1 MGHEMKPTNLA
12 ETSFKILQPIID
24 ELNEGAAWKDV
35 VQVASK
41 SKRFCLR
48 FVCLLRHPE
57 FFFT

>member
-48 FVCLLRHPE
+48 FVRLL
-57 FFFT
+57 